1 MIVFYLNDHPKVYTL
16 STLTLLWA
24 KCVQGLRKGENN
36 LFFETRWLV
45 KEGLNARDQVAFCAF
60 LSFFVEVQSN
70 AGYIVP
76 RLRYSNLE
84 IRIAGPSGRRQ

>member
-24 KCVQGLRKGENN
+24 KCGQGLRKGENN

-45 KEGLNARDQVAFCAF
+45 KEGPRDQVAFYAF
-60 LSFFVEVQSN
+60 LLFFVEVQSN

-84 IRIAGPSGRRQ
+84 IRIAGPSGRSQ